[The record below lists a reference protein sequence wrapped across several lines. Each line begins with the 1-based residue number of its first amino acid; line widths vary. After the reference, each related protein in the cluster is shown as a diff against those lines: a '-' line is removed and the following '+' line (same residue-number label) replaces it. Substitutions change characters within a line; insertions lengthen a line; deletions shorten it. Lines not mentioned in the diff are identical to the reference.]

1 MPPLTASTQI
11 LWLEN
16 TIFSH
21 INCYSFVEKLFS
33 IYSHQWN
40 KWAFMQIS
48 RFYSAW
54 RWQLLCNAH
63 ERCVIYWQVLNFKQF
78 VSRGLKL
85 SIFRVQVFPL
95 SSMNFW
101 AKQIDLNHLEIVKSS
116 VWVRGVYFSK
126 NQYFFTNPKNGHA
139 RDSRDTLSLDSNISA
154 RTQKKAIFLYMVV
167 IFLHR
172 PFLCTFE

>member
-1 MPPLTASTQI
+1 MFRQCIHNVLMLHLTSNLDACDLYWALDPLTASTQI

-16 TIFSH
+16 TILSY
-21 INCYSFVEKLFS
+21 ITRYSFLEKSFS
-33 IYSHQWN
+33 IYSPQWN

-101 AKQIDLNHLEIVKSS
+101 AKQIDLNHLERVESS
-116 VWVRGVYFSK
+116 VWVGVGCRRLELASK
-126 NQYFFTNPKNGHA
+126 VDQQF
-139 RDSRDTLSLDSNISA
+139 
-154 RTQKKAIFLYMVV
+154 
-167 IFLHR
+167 
-172 PFLCTFE
+172 